1 MSKDS
6 VLGQVLDERYEV
18 RARLAQGGMAVVY
31 RGYDHR
37 LGREVA
43 IKVMHSHLADNE
55 AFVSRFKREAHSAA
69 QLSDAGIVAVYD
81 QGKTPSGRP
90 YLVMELID
98 GITMRKFIAT
108 RGYTLGRAIEL
119 TKQLLSSLETAH
131 QVGIIHRDIKPEN
144 VLLPTNGKTAKVAD
158 FGLARAADA
167 ITATATGTVMGTVA
181 YMSPELVRTGK
192 AGTSADIFAVG
203 VTFYEL
209 LTGTQPFTADTP
221 VQVALLNVNEPIPA
235 PSKLVPWLPPQ
246 IDEIVSALTNHDL
259 NIRPANATKAL
270 ELVERLVDTIPANVL
285 KHDLDSEE
293 SHTLVDPM
301 PVSSQHVAG
310 VNVGL
315 QSGAPV
321 ASRSAYSAASAPSN
335 FSATSGNSGQYS
347 TPSYYSTPT
356 YQPQMPAMA
365 DTGWQQSY
373 SDDDDEG
380 LRRRGLLVGIPTA
393 LALAG
398 LAGIGAYILASP
410 DKPSQVSIPDVTGKT
425 QDDAVTA
432 LDDVGL
438 KAAGIS
444 ASSSTVPKGQVI
456 SQQPTAGTTAKTGD
470 TVTLTIS
477 SGCLGSLAV
486 VFWPPRQKNPPC
498 TKALSPRLAVGSKL

>member
-18 RARLAQGGMAVVY
+18 RKRLAQGGMAVVY

-315 QSGAPV
+315 QSG
-321 ASRSAYSAASAPSN
+321 
-335 FSATSGNSGQYS
+335 
-347 TPSYYSTPT
+347 
-356 YQPQMPAMA
+356 
-365 DTGWQQSY
+365 
-373 SDDDDEG
+373 E
-380 LRRRGLLVGIPTA
+380 
-393 LALAG
+393 
-398 LAGIGAYILASP
+398 IGRAH
-410 DKPSQVSIPDVTGKT
+410 V
-425 QDDAVTA
+425 
-432 LDDVGL
+432 
-438 KAAGIS
+438 
-444 ASSSTVPKGQVI
+444 
-456 SQQPTAGTTAKTGD
+456 
-470 TVTLTIS
+470 
-477 SGCLGSLAV
+477 
-486 VFWPPRQKNPPC
+486 
-498 TKALSPRLAVGSKL
+498 

>member
-18 RARLAQGGMAVVY
+18 RKRLAQGGMAVVY

-356 YQPQMPAMA
+356 YQPQMLAMA

-373 SDDDDEG
+373 SDDDDDEG

-477 SGCLGSLAV
+477 SGS
-486 VFWPPRQKNPPC
+486 
-498 TKALSPRLAVGSKL
+498 

>member
-209 LTGTQPFTADTP
+209 LTGSGSLQ
-221 VQVALLNVNEPIPA
+221 
-235 PSKLVPWLPPQ
+235 
-246 IDEIVSALTNHDL
+246 
-259 NIRPANATKAL
+259 
-270 ELVERLVDTIPANVL
+270 
-285 KHDLDSEE
+285 
-293 SHTLVDPM
+293 
-301 PVSSQHVAG
+301 AG
-310 VNVGL
+310 
-315 QSGAPV
+315 
-321 ASRSAYSAASAPSN
+321 
-335 FSATSGNSGQYS
+335 
-347 TPSYYSTPT
+347 
-356 YQPQMPAMA
+356 
-365 DTGWQQSY
+365 
-373 SDDDDEG
+373 
-380 LRRRGLLVGIPTA
+380 A
-393 LALAG
+393 LA
-398 LAGIGAYILASP
+398 
-410 DKPSQVSIPDVTGKT
+410 
-425 QDDAVTA
+425 
-432 LDDVGL
+432 
-438 KAAGIS
+438 AA
-444 ASSSTVPKGQVI
+444 ADRRDCQRAN
-456 SQQPTAGTTAKTGD
+456 QP
-470 TVTLTIS
+470 
-477 SGCLGSLAV
+477 
-486 VFWPPRQKNPPC
+486 
-498 TKALSPRLAVGSKL
+498 